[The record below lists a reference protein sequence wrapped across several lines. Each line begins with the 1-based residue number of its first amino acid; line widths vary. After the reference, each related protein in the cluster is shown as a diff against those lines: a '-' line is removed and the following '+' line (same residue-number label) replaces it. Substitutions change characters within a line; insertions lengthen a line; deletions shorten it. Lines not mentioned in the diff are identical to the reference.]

1 MVGSAEGGSVRW
13 WMRPWPWILLLVL
26 LRGWLVLS
34 CADVYFYGEEMA
46 KGACAKAIIDR
57 PPVPYWTLAY
67 GLHEGGGF
75 VVAHLKALGFLAF
88 GESIL
93 VHKLVGLLT
102 ASLVLLAAWKLVA
115 ESFSVRA
122 AAILALLYALAPE
135 AFLRFSLL
143 TLGTHFEA
151 LFFACHV
158 LRLSLRIA
166 RNGGGTGEEWTW
178 LGLAA
183 GFGTYFSL
191 QTAPVTLV
199 AFAVLLW
206 SLRGR
211 LVCKG
216 LAAGALGWVCGI
228 APLFAMLLLAG
239 EQAVRV
245 RGATPGSGD
254 GGVVRTL
261 LDLFGPL
268 TSAPD
273 TSWLDWTLLAV
284 HCALASAAVFLWKER
299 RLACFALLGYVVLY
313 FALYAASGLAV
324 SMGGVWFLWIRLCAP
339 WLATSI
345 LAAAAIDALLQ
356 RRRVVAM
363 GAILLYATAG
373 AQDLWRLG
381 QTGEP
386 AGLARNARNLATA
399 HGVDYPEYFNQL
411 EWHLD
416 ADAPSKVRAMLALHD
431 ESREL
436 PAGIALAIYDK
447 TDMPTGE
454 LLAKVRAAFG
464 DRYPQALYGLG
475 RALHPGDAYDLPA
488 AFAAVADAPASEQPA
503 LVEALGRAGI
513 GPRFRIDRLDALVDA
528 PEVPERWRPTWW
540 KGCGWRVRYTFR
552 LLPHRG
558 RAWCEAKPEPMRSA
572 LLAGFD
578 QADGDLRLP

>member
-1 MVGSAEGGSVRW
+1 MRW
-13 WMRPWPWILLLVL
+13 WLRPWPWVLALVL

-102 ASLVLLAAWKLVA
+102 ASLVLWAAWKLVA
-115 ESFSVRA
+115 ESFGVRA
-122 AAILALLYALAPE
+122 AAILGLLYVLAPE

-166 RNGGGTGEEWTW
+166 KNGGGTLEDWSW

-199 AFAVLLW
+199 AFLVLAW

-216 LAAGALGWVCGI
+216 LAAAAVAWLSGI
-228 APLFAMLLLAG
+228 APLAAMLALAG

-245 RGATPGSGD
+245 RGATPGSGE
-254 GGVVRTL
+254 GGVLQTL

-268 TSAPD
+268 RVSPD

-284 HCALASAAVFLWKER
+284 HCLLALAAPFVLRGK
-299 RLACFALLGYVVLY
+299 RLACCALLGYVVLY

-324 SMGGVWFLWIRLCAP
+324 SMGGIWFLWIRLCAP

-345 LAAAAIDALLQ
+345 LAAAAIDALWEH
-356 RRRVVAM
+356 RRPAAWCVLA
-363 GAILLYATAG
+363 LYAAAG
-373 AQDLWRLG
+373 VQDVVRLAR
-381 QTGEP
+381 TGEP
-386 AGLARNARNLATA
+386 AELARNARNLATA

-411 EWHLD
+411 EWHLQTDD
-416 ADAPSKVRAMLALHD
+416 ASKVRASLALRD
-431 ESREL
+431 DTREL

-447 TDMPTGE
+447 TDLPTKE

-464 DRYPQALYGLG
+464 ERYAQALYGLG

-488 AFAAVADAPASEQPA
+488 AFAAVAEAPATDQPA
-503 LVEALGRAGI
+503 LAEALGRTGI
-513 GPRFRIDRLDALVDA
+513 GPRFRVDRLDALVDA
-528 PEVPERWRPTWW
+528 PDVPERWRAAWW
-540 KGCGWRVRYTFR
+540 QGCGWRVRYTFR

-558 RAWCEAKPEPMRSA
+558 REWCEARPEPMRSA
-572 LLAGFD
+572 LLAGFE
-578 QADGDLRLP
+578 QADRDLRLR